1 MTVDVGDRV
10 LAEVPDI
17 PALVLGVISLAVSAE
32 IVFRPLSDAGPTLL
46 DAMERWTGKLPY
58 VVKTDGSRRYSLPE
72 DRGTDVFDE
81 ALDKIDPDWRDHL
94 RQTA

>member
-1 MTVDVGDRV
+1 
-10 LAEVPDI
+10 
-17 PALVLGVISLAVSAE
+17 VSVE
-32 IVFRPLSDAGPTLL
+32 IAFRPLSDAGPALL

-58 VVKTDGSRRYSLPE
+58 LVTADGSRRYSLPE
-72 DRGTDVFDE
+72 DASTDVFDE